1 MLSAPERVCR
11 AGRIGLDPQRA
22 EKKILYNGIER
33 LFWIILDFYFFS
45 FLDWKIENDTL
56 RLIGWEIGKILK
68 YVCKIQKI
76 YELRI

>member
-33 LFWIILDFYFFS
+33 LFWIIQIILDFYIF
-45 FLDWKIENDTL
+45 
-56 RLIGWEIGKILK
+56 
-68 YVCKIQKI
+68 
-76 YELRI
+76 